1 MSKCASLKLLR
12 PCHAVRLVQEVHSL
26 PLELGEQLEKGRHVG
41 NKRIVHSNKAHPF
54 SAGGEDRLQ
63 RLRRL
68 TIMEAVD
75 NTATHSPTLT
85 TRTGMTPSGHND
97 FSPWIPYPL
106 DQPVVPENAVP
117 AFNDRRLNPLEWVEL
132 LEQTECLD
140 YVSPDIDAC
149 LERQC
154 RMEGNQ
160 EIELTGRE
168 FIDSPAIPKLPSLN
182 VLSSAERPTILKPI
196 TRPQCNVSR
205 RPGLREQFPRQQLL
219 MEHNQAHFPD
229 NYPAAAEQLVQMKRP
244 TRRSSSTAKRGAG
257 NPSSR
262 SASRTLD
269 FEAPLQKKTNARHK
283 RASWGGHSSRAAAAP
298 RRQCKSARKSK
309 DCMIPGCTKG
319 ARSRGLCKRHG
330 GGKRCTH
337 PECTRSDQGG
347 GFCIAHGG
355 GKRCATEG
363 CKNSAQ
369 SRGLCKSHGGGKRCR
384 AKGCTKSS
392 QAGGFCRG
400 HRPQS
405 VLI

>member
-1 MSKCASLKLLR
+1 
-12 PCHAVRLVQEVHSL
+12 
-26 PLELGEQLEKGRHVG
+26 
-41 NKRIVHSNKAHPF
+41 
-54 SAGGEDRLQ
+54 
-63 RLRRL
+63 
-68 TIMEAVD
+68 MEAGD
-75 NTATHSPTLT
+75 NMTTPSPALTAHIKLEILSDVMEPQQHVFDSLQ
-85 TRTGMTPSGHND
+85 TRTGMTPSDHND
-97 FSPWIPYPL
+97 FLPWIPYPL
-106 DQPVVPENAVP
+106 GQPVPEDAVP
-117 AFNDRRLNPLEWVEL
+117 AFNDQRLNPLEWVQL

-140 YVSPDIDAC
+140 YVSPDIDEC
-149 LERQC
+149 LERHS

-160 EIELTGRE
+160 ELELTGRE
-168 FIDSPAIPKLPSLN
+168 FIDSPTIPKLPPLN

-196 TRPQCNVSR
+196 TRPQRNVSR

-219 MEHNQAHFPD
+219 MEHQME
-229 NYPAAAEQLVQMKRP
+229 NYPTAAEQVVQMKRP
-244 TRRSSSTAKRGAG
+244 TRCSSTTTKRDAG
-257 NPSSR
+257 NPPSR
-262 SASRTLD
+262 SASRSLN
-269 FEAPLQKKTNARHK
+269 FEATQQQKPNTQHK
-283 RASWGGHSSRAAAAP
+283 RTSWGGRSSTPATS
-298 RRQCKSARKSK
+298 RRRCKSARKSK

-384 AKGCTKSS
+384 TKGCTKSS

-405 VLI
+405 ILI